1 MGQPTPRDTVREREV
16 FKWYKRN
23 YNLRE
28 IGDILDISRQRVWAI
43 LKRASDEGRIK
54 LKEKRNGKG

>member
-16 FKWYKRN
+16 LKWYKRN